1 MNEGSGW
8 VKIYRQTID
17 NPVIMKTAGH
27 IAVWIYL
34 LLNAA
39 RKETDILY
47 SGRRVTIGPGQLL
60 TSRSKLCSI
69 TKKEPMTARNIRTIL
84 EDFEREGQIT
94 MEGSAGGTLI
104 TITKW
109 AEYQTGDQPP
119 TNVINR
125 SPTNQKAGHG
135 IPTDGETT
143 GETAGRKIE
152 KGLVT
157 DQPRGE
163 LSTEQPTNHRPT
175 TDQHNKNERNKENN
189 NIYNN
194 IYNTSPATAR
204 AGEEEPPK
212 APEGFEYS
220 GRDPET
226 GKPLYRK
233 LNPTEEDIDAFFEYF
248 RQHPEKKIILRSE
261 EEIKQ

>member
-17 NPVIMKTAGH
+17 NPVIMKTARH

-69 TKKEPMTARNIRTIL
+69 TKKEPMSARNIRTIL
-84 EDFEREGQIT
+84 EDFAREGQIT

-109 AEYQTGDQPP
+109 AEFQTGDQPP

-125 SPTNQKAGHG
+125 SPTNQKAGHE
-135 IPTDGETT
+135 IPTEPTTT
-143 GETAGRKIE
+143 GETVGRKNE
-152 KGLVT
+152 KGLDT
-157 DQPRGE
+157 DQRYQQLE
-163 LSTEQPTNHRPT
+163 AHEATNLRPT
-175 TDQHNKNERNKENN
+175 SDQQNKKERIKENN

-194 IYNTSPATAR
+194 SPASTAR
-204 AGEEEPPK
+204 A
-212 APEGFEYS
+212 
-220 GRDPET
+220 R
-226 GKPLYRK
+226 
-233 LNPTEEDIDAFFEYF
+233 EEDIDAFFEYF
-248 RQHPEKKIILRSE
+248 RQNPEQKIILRSE

>member
-1 MNEGSGW
+1 
-8 VKIYRQTID
+8 
-17 NPVIMKTAGH
+17 MKTAGH
-27 IAVWIYL
+27 VAVWIYL

-60 TSRSKLCSI
+60 TSRAKLCSI

-143 GETAGRKIE
+143 GETAGRKND

-157 DQPRGE
+157 DQPLGE
-163 LSTEQPTNHRPT
+163 LSTGQPTNHRPT

-189 NIYNN
+189 NNNIIYNN
-194 IYNTSPATAR
+194 SPATNAR
-204 AGEEEPPK
+204 ARDEAAGSGE
-212 APEGFEYS
+212 AS
-220 GRDPET
+220 GEQ
-226 GKPLYRK
+226 KPLAYIKR
-233 LNPTEEDIDAFFEYF
+233 NPTEEDADAFFEYF
-248 RQHPEKKIILRSE
+248 KTHPGTKIKLHSE
-261 EEIKQ
+261 EELHRDYDVRFIDTPDGTPAPTHRG

>member
-104 TITKW
+104 TVTKW

-157 DQPRGE
+157 DKPRRE
-163 LSTEQPTNHRPT
+163 LSTGEPTNHRPT
-175 TDQHNKNERNKENN
+175 TDQHNKNIRNKENN
-189 NIYNN
+189 NNNNN
-194 IYNTSPATAR
+194 IYINNTPATDAHAKDEAA
-204 AGEEEPPK
+204 AGTEAK
-212 APEGFEYS
+212 V
-220 GRDPET
+220 RIV
-226 GKPLYRK
+226 
-233 LNPTEEDIDAFFEYF
+233 PTEEAIEAFFENM
-248 RQHPEKKIILRSE
+248 RKHPEQEIVLRSE
-261 EEIKQ
+261 EDIKQ